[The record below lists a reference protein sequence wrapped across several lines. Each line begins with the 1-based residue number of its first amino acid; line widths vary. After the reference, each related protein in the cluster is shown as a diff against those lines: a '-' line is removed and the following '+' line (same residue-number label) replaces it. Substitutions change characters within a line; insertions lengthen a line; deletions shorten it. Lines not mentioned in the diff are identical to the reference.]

1 MRPDGDAAPHVGNDE
16 VEIFVAHALNFGMTA
31 GGGALIE
38 GVPDADARHFGTAA
52 DVRLGQHLVDDLG
65 IGHQGHT
72 GRQLRS
78 ERRRDVA
85 TEVTYVLTNGRAC
98 VAQHGV
104 VHRIDPGGNGVC
116 ETAAGNDGIEIEG
129 NAFGGQ
135 RFQQAL
141 ATRGQLRETVGELRE
156 LVGRVVYGFD

>member
-1 MRPDGDAAPHVGNDE
+1 MATD
-16 VEIFVAHALNFGMTA
+16 VAHVLALP
-31 GGGALIE
+31 
-38 GVPDADARHFGTAA
+38 VAR
-52 DVRLGQHLVDDLG
+52 
-65 IGHQGHT
+65 
-72 GRQLRS
+72 
-78 ERRRDVA
+78 
-85 TEVTYVLTNGRAC
+85 

-156 LVGRVVYGFD
+156 LVGRVVNGFDEHRALIVVDGHFRAGGTGIDDQNFAKREGHSGERG